1 MVLPLEKNYQRINC
15 QDYSLKDIALYF
27 EKYDG
32 YTLEIETEHKIM
44 KVKILKSNLPHLLG
58 LQHVFKNNNSNNIY
72 YKGDDG
78 FKNIINGTI
87 TWDLIKEQIRLN
99 KNYNIGIKMIEK
111 RISYLIMFFNTIEK
125 RSYLKIL
132 DKYKTWRSTLLKGNY
147 VLYKEVYDI
156 NHLVYPMLS
165 IKELYKNNYIIETF
179 IVEDNNL
186 LIGGLKQI
194 KIKKIKLIK
203 QCNQKALYN

>member
-1 MVLPLEKNYQRINC
+1 MKKVLDTVFKKINWK
-15 QDYSLKDIALYF
+15 DYSLKDIALYF

-32 YTLEIETEHKIM
+32 YTLEIETEDKVI
-44 KVKILKSNLPHLLG
+44 KVKIYKKALPHLLG
-58 LQHVFKNNNSNNIY
+58 LQHVYKNSNSKINY
-72 YKGDDG
+72 RGYKGLN
-78 FKNIINGTI
+78 NILNGKI
-87 TWDLIKEQIRLN
+87 TWESIRSEIKQNAYCQISF
-99 KNYNIGIKMIEK
+99 KEVEK

-125 RSYLKIL
+125 RSYLKVL

-194 KIKKIKLIK
+194 KIKKVKLIK
-203 QCNQKALYN
+203 QCEKKTLYN